1 MLAFRRRN
9 RRMAGKTGRIVG
21 VALVVLL
28 AAALVPGGA
37 ARRGAV
43 EAVRAMKDGAD
54 AWLADKPVSGTV
66 TVSDGD
72 TLRVGSVKV
81 RLFGIDAPELAQ
93 ACGDWACGRA
103 AADRLAELAAAGS
116 ATCLPRDIDRYG
128 RLVATCTVAGIDL
141 GGQLVAEGLARAYV
155 RYGDEYATAEA
166 IARDAG
172 AGLWRGE
179 AEAPWD
185 YRADRA
191 LERVA
196 VQRRPEAET
205 SAGTGA
211 RGDCRIKGNLSSGG
225 RRIYH
230 LPGTRAYARTR
241 IDTAKGERWFCD
253 EAEARA
259 AGFLPPGGRAHT
271 SAPGNASAPVPL
283 SRHE

>member
-9 RRMAGKTGRIVG
+9 RRMAGKAGRIVG
-21 VALVVLL
+21 AALVVLVV
-28 AAALVPGGA
+28 AALVPGGA
-37 ARRGAV
+37 VRRGAV
-43 EAVRAMKDGAD
+43 EAVRAMADGAD
-54 AWLADKPVSGTV
+54 AWLADKPVSGTA

-72 TLRVGSVKV
+72 TLRIGSVKV

-93 ACGDWACGRA
+93 VCGGWACGTA
-103 AADRLAELAAAGS
+103 AAARLAELAAAGP
-116 ATCLPRDIDRYG
+116 ATCTPRDIDRYG

-155 RYGDEYATAEA
+155 RYGDDYALAEA
-166 IARDAG
+166 AARGAG

-196 VQRRPEAET
+196 VRPRPETAAET
-205 SAGTGA
+205 EAEAGGEN
-211 RGDCRIKGNLSSGG
+211 GDCRIKGNLSSGG
-225 RRIYH
+225 QRIYH

-241 IDTAKGERWFCD
+241 IDTARGERWFCD

-259 AGFLPPGGRAHT
+259 AGFRPPNG
-271 SAPGNASAPVPL
+271 
-283 SRHE
+283 